1 MRPRRLLP
9 RVWGEPGARAQGRRA
24 GWGPP
29 VPVVTLAPWNQVK
42 PAGELCRPAKDQCDL
57 GEHCDGRWPT
67 CPEDAFRENACPAR
81 GATATM
87 GPAQRWPGAARTC
100 GGQVRRAQPQDRQG
114 GEGGSGSQAGGLTHS
129 CLQARGWPWRL
140 ASATASPKAV
150 GLGSP
155 CSLAGERPSWPS
167 SPRVRDRDVPLPGA
181 TRRSST

>member
-1 MRPRRLLP
+1 MTSASIVMAGGPHAPRTP
-9 RVWGEPGARAQGRRA
+9 SRR
-24 GWGPP
+24 
-29 VPVVTLAPWNQVK
+29 T
-42 PAGELCRPAKDQCDL
+42 
-57 GEHCDGRWPT
+57 
-67 CPEDAFRENACPAR
+67 ACPAR

-87 GPAQRWPGAARTC
+87 GPAQRWPGAARIC
-100 GGQVRRAQPQDRQG
+100 GGQVRRAQPQDCQG

-155 CSLAGERPSWPS
+155 CSPAGERPLWPS

-181 TRRSST
+181 TRRSSTQRSLGLSRGLSDGGGGRCHPALQDPQVLPL